1 MLRPHP
7 AALCEAG
14 PRASD
19 SLQDCCKMPEARW
32 PLQTLDET
40 QRRDA
45 IQASTTW
52 GTEARA
58 TTGRPD
64 PVVFNADDAGET
76 GGTTWSHHRHYDG
89 PDGDQEE

>member
-1 MLRPHP
+1 MDGPRMLRPHP

-40 QRRDA
+40 QQRDA

-52 GTEARA
+52 GTQARA

-64 PVVFNADDAGET
+64 PVVFNADDAGENIL
-76 GGTTWSHHRHYDG
+76 WLLFIYSNSFHS
-89 PDGDQEE
+89 